1 MDGLIDG
8 LMDGRIDGLMDWW
21 IDWWIDGWIDGWMDG
36 LMDWWMD
43 WWIDWLMDW
52 LIDGWMDWWM
62 DWLIEADSGG
72 PSVIIESVNVS
83 SIKMWISL
91 SMRHIDKSLWH
102 RWISHSS
109 ACQPSVCHRSVI
121 RRNSSDLL
129 VISSRQNG
137 RSVTALVYQA
147 NNPPSRSAI
156 DILKRPSIF
165 YNQI

>member
-1 MDGLIDG
+1 MDGLIDGWMDWLMDGWIDGWIDWWMDWLIDGLIDG
-8 LMDGRIDGLMDWW
+8 LMDG
-21 IDWWIDGWIDGWMDG
+21 
-36 LMDWWMD
+36 
-43 WWIDWLMDW
+43 
-52 LIDGWMDWWM
+52 LIDGWMDWW
-62 DWLIEADSGG
+62 IEADSGG

-91 SMRHIDKSLWH
+91 SMWHIDKSLWH

-137 RSVTALVYQA
+137 RSVTALVYHA

-156 DILKRPSIF
+156 DILEWLNIF